1 MVNSKEHLMRMVKT
15 CKDKV
20 KEMKE
25 VCKKFDTD
33 YNRRL
38 LTYWET
44 RMVGYQNELDR
55 IEEREHEREMGYLDT

>member
-1 MVNSKEHLMRMVKT
+1 M
-15 CKDKV
+15 KD
-20 KEMKE
+20 